1 MVAQKE
7 VLRAERMAVSDFS
20 DWLAE
25 FCAPGIA
32 LFVKRLSGND
42 TLANG
47 AHQAGP
53 YIPKD
58 FLFRLFPTIDR
69 VDEKNPD
76 QRFELAVDSHMDAR
90 EVRVVYYNSKRRE
103 GKKNGRDETRLTNF
117 GGGASALLDPES
129 TGALAVF
136 AFPLDDSGRALNC
149 HVWVCRHETEEDL
162 AEERFGPVEPG
173 RFVMWSPEQPGL
185 FPPYAARRASCW
197 LEPAEI
203 PPHWLER
210 FPTGAEIVRKTVE
223 MRPENGTA
231 PDKRLL
237 RRRECEYEIFR
248 SVEEATETPAI
259 RAGFA
264 SLDDFVARAQTIL
277 QRRKARS
284 GRSLELH
291 TREILIEERFRE
303 GVDFEHGPQSEP
315 GKRPDFL
322 FPSQAAYRDPSFAAG
337 NLRMLATKTTCRDR
351 WRQVLNEADRIPE
364 KHLLTL
370 QEGVSEA
377 QFREMTQAKV
387 RLVVPEPLI
396 EKFAASIRTDIVTLE
411 SFLGDLRVLSAGRK

>member
-1 MVAQKE
+1 
-7 VLRAERMAVSDFS
+7 MAVSDFT

-25 FCAPGIA
+25 YCAPGVA

-53 YIPKD
+53 YIPKE
-58 FLFRLFPTIDR
+58 FLFRIFPMINRT
-69 VDEKNPD
+69 DEKNPD
-76 QRFELAVDSHMDAR
+76 HWFELTVDSDMDAR
-90 EVRVVYYNSKRRE
+90 QVRVIYYNSKRHE
-103 GKKNGRDETRLTNF
+103 GKRNGRDETRLTNF

-129 TGALAVF
+129 TGALTIF
-136 AFPLDDSGRALNC
+136 AFPLDDAGAARSC
-149 HVWVCRHETEEDL
+149 HVWVCRHATEEDI

-185 FPPYAARRASCW
+185 FPPYAVRRASCW

-203 PPHWLER
+203 PGEWLAR
-210 FPTGAEIVRKTVE
+210 FPTGADIVRKTVE
-223 MRPENGTA
+223 LRPEQGIT

-237 RRRECEYEIFR
+237 RRRECEFEIFR
-248 SVEEATETPAI
+248 SVEEAIELPAI
-259 RAGFA
+259 HAGFA
-264 SLDDFVARAQTIL
+264 TLDEFVSRAQTVL

-303 GVDFEHGPQSEP
+303 GADFQHGPQSEP

-322 FPSQAAYRDPSFAAG
+322 FPSQAAYRDPSFPAAR
-337 NLRMLATKTTCRDR
+337 LRMLATKTTCRDR
-351 WRQVLNEADRIPE
+351 WRQVINEADRIPV

-377 QFREMTQAKV
+377 QFREMTQANV
-387 RLVVPEPLI
+387 QLVVPEPLI
-396 EKFAASIRTDIVTLE
+396 AKFPSSIRADIQTLE
-411 SFLGDLRVLSAGRK
+411 SFLGICGCWHPR

>member
-1 MVAQKE
+1 
-7 VLRAERMAVSDFS
+7 MAVSDFT
-20 DWLAE
+20 DWLGVL
-25 FCAPGIA
+25 CAPGVA

-42 TLANG
+42 TLANC

-58 FLFRLFPTIDR
+58 FLFRIFPMINRT
-69 VDEKNPD
+69 DEKNPD
-76 QRFELAVDSHMDAR
+76 HRFELAVDSHMDAR
-90 EVRVVYYNSKRRE
+90 EVRVIYYNSKRHE
-103 GKKNGRDETRLTNF
+103 GKPNGRDETRLTNF

-136 AFPLDDSGRALNC
+136 AFPLDENGAATSC
-149 HVWVCRHETEEDL
+149 HVWVCRHETEEDI
-162 AEERFGPVEPG
+162 AEERFGPIEPG

-185 FPPYAARRASCW
+185 FPPYAAGRASCW

-203 PPHWLER
+203 PPAWLAQ

-223 MRPENGTA
+223 LRPEHGA
-231 PDKRLL
+231 PPDKRLL
-237 RRRECEYEIFR
+237 RRRECEFEIFR
-248 SVEEATETPAI
+248 SVEEAIELPAI
-259 RAGFA
+259 KAGFTT
-264 SLDDFVARAQTIL
+264 LDDFIARAQTVL

-291 TREILIEERFRE
+291 TREILIEERFLE
-303 GVDFEHGPQSEP
+303 GADFEHGPQSEP

-322 FPSQAAYRDPSFAAG
+322 FPSQAAYRDPSFPAAR
-337 NLRMLATKTTCRDR
+337 LRMLATKTTCRDR
-351 WRQVLNEADRIPE
+351 WRQVLNEADRIPL

-377 QFREMTQAKV
+377 QFREMTQANV
-387 RLVVPEPLI
+387 HLVVPEPLI
-396 EKFAASIRTDIVTLE
+396 GKFPASIRADIQTLE
-411 SFLGDLRVLSAGRK
+411 SFMGDLRLLVVAS

>member
-1 MVAQKE
+1 M
-7 VLRAERMAVSDFS
+7 RAERMAVSDFS

-58 FLFRLFPTIDR
+58 FLFRIFPSINR

-76 QRFELAVDSHMDAR
+76 HRFELAVDSHMDAR
-90 EVRVVYYNSKRRE
+90 EVRVVYYNSKRHE
-103 GKKNGRDETRLTNF
+103 GKQNGRDETRLTNF

-129 TGALAVF
+129 TGALVVF
-136 AFPLDDSGRALNC
+136 AFALGDNGSAMSC
-149 HVWVCRHETEEDL
+149 HVWGCRHETEEDL

-173 RFVMWSPEQPGL
+173 RFVMWLPEQPGL
-185 FPPYAARRASCW
+185 FPPYAARRTSCW
-197 LEPAEI
+197 LELGEI
-203 PPHWLER
+203 PPGWLAQ

-223 MRPENGTA
+223 MCPENGTA

-248 SVEEATETPAI
+248 SVEEATELPAL

-264 SLDDFVARAQTIL
+264 SLGDFVAKAQTIL

-303 GVDFEHGPQSEP
+303 GVDFVHGPQSEP

-322 FPSQAAYRDPSFAAG
+322 FPSQAAYRDQSFAASG
-337 NLRMLATKTTCRDR
+337 LRMLATKTTCRDR
-351 WRQVLNEADRIPE
+351 WRQILNEADRIPV

-377 QFREMTQAKV
+377 QFREMTQARV

-396 EKFAASIRTDIVTLE
+396 DKFPASIRADIQTLE
-411 SFLGDLRVLSAGRK
+411 SFLGDLRVISTVLT

>member
-1 MVAQKE
+1 
-7 VLRAERMAVSDFS
+7 MAVSDFT
-20 DWLAE
+20 DWLGV
-25 FCAPGIA
+25 FCAPGMA

-53 YIPKD
+53 YIPKE
-58 FLFRLFPTIDR
+58 FLFRIFPMINRT
-69 VDEKNPD
+69 DEKNPD
-76 QRFELAVDSHMDAR
+76 HRFELAVDSHMDAR
-90 EVRVVYYNSKRRE
+90 EVRVIYYNSKRHE
-103 GKKNGRDETRLTNF
+103 GKPNGRDETRLTNF

-136 AFPLDDSGRALNC
+136 AFPLDDNGAATSC
-149 HVWVCRHETEEDL
+149 HVWVCRHETEEDI
-162 AEERFGPVEPG
+162 AEERFGPIEPG

-185 FPPYAARRASCW
+185 FPPYAAGRASCW

-203 PPHWLER
+203 PPAWLAQ

-223 MRPENGTA
+223 LRPEHGTP

-237 RRRECEYEIFR
+237 RRRECEFEIFR
-248 SVEEATETPAI
+248 SVEEATELPAI
-259 RAGFA
+259 MAGFTT
-264 SLDDFVARAQTIL
+264 LDDFIARAQTVL

-291 TREILIEERFRE
+291 AREILIEERFRE
-303 GVDFEHGPQSEP
+303 GTDFEHGSQSEP

-322 FPSQAAYRDPSFAAG
+322 FPSQAAYRDPSFPAAR
-337 NLRMLATKTTCRDR
+337 LRMLATKTTCRDR
-351 WRQVLNEADRIPE
+351 WRQVLNEADRIPV

-377 QFREMTQAKV
+377 QFREMTQANV
-387 RLVVPEPLI
+387 QLVVPEPLI
-396 EKFAASIRTDIVTLE
+396 GKFPASIRADIQTLE
-411 SFLGDLRVLSAGRK
+411 SFMGDLRLIAQT

>member
-1 MVAQKE
+1 
-7 VLRAERMAVSDFS
+7 MAVSDFT

-47 AHQAGP
+47 THQAGP

-58 FLFRLFPTIDR
+58 FLFRIFPMINRTDT
-69 VDEKNPD
+69 KNPD
-76 QRFELAVDSHMDAR
+76 HRFELAVDSHMDAR
-90 EVRVVYYNSKRRE
+90 EVRVIYYNSKRHE
-103 GKKNGRDETRLTNF
+103 EKPNGRDETRLTNF

-129 TGALAVF
+129 TGALAIF
-136 AFPLDDSGRALNC
+136 AFPLDANGVARSC
-149 HVWVCRHETEEDL
+149 HVWVCRHETEEDI

-173 RFVMWSPEQPGL
+173 RFIMWSPEQPGL
-185 FPPYAARRASCW
+185 FPPFASRPARCW

-203 PPHWLER
+203 PPAWLAR

-223 MRPENGTA
+223 LRPEHGQQ

-237 RRRECEYEIFR
+237 RRRECEYDIFR
-248 SVEEATETPAI
+248 SVEEATELPAI
-259 RAGFA
+259 RAGFTT
-264 SLDDFVARAQTIL
+264 LDDFIARAQTVL

-303 GVDFEHGPQSEP
+303 GTDFQHGPQSEP

-322 FPSQAAYRDPSFAAG
+322 FPSQSAYRDPSFPASQ
-337 NLRMLATKTTCRDR
+337 LRMLATKTTCRDR
-351 WRQVLNEADRIPE
+351 WRQVINEADRIQV

-387 RLVVPEPLI
+387 QLVVPEPLI
-396 EKFAASIRTDIVTLE
+396 VKFPKVVQPDIQTLE
-411 SFLGDLRVLSAGRK
+411 SFLGDLRVINAARV

>member
-1 MVAQKE
+1 
-7 VLRAERMAVSDFS
+7 MAVSDFT
-20 DWLAE
+20 DWLGV
-25 FCAPGIA
+25 FCAPGVA

-47 AHQAGP
+47 THQAGP

-58 FLFRLFPTIDR
+58 FLLRIFPMINRT
-69 VDEKNPD
+69 DEKNPD
-76 QRFELAVDSHMDAR
+76 HRFELAVDSHMDAR
-90 EVRVVYYNSKRRE
+90 EVRAVYYNSKRHE
-103 GKKNGRDETRLTNF
+103 GKRNGRDETRLTNF

-136 AFPLDDSGRALNC
+136 AFPLDENGAAASC
-149 HVWVCRHETEEDL
+149 HVWVCRHETEEDV

-173 RFVMWSPEQPGL
+173 RFVMWSPAQPGL
-185 FPPYAARRASCW
+185 FPPYATGHASCW

-203 PPHWLER
+203 PSAWLAQ
-210 FPTGAEIVRKTVE
+210 FPTGAEIVHKTVE
-223 MRPENGTA
+223 LRSEHGTP
-231 PDKRLL
+231 PDSRLL
-237 RRRECEYEIFR
+237 RRRECEFEIFR
-248 SVEEATETPAI
+248 SVEEAIELPAI
-259 RAGFA
+259 LAGFTT
-264 SLDDFVARAQTIL
+264 LDGFISKAQTIL

-303 GVDFEHGPQSEP
+303 GADFEHGSQSEP

-322 FPSQAAYRDPSFAAG
+322 FPSQAAYRDPNFPAHR
-337 NLRMLATKTTCRDR
+337 LRMLATKTTCRDR
-351 WRQVLNEADRIPE
+351 WRQVLNEADRIPV

-377 QFREMTQAKV
+377 QFREMTQANV
-387 RLVVPEPLI
+387 QLVVPEPLI
-396 EKFAASIRTDIVTLE
+396 GKFPASIQADIQTLE
-411 SFLGDLRVLSAGRK
+411 SFMGDLRLLEVAK

>member
-1 MVAQKE
+1 
-7 VLRAERMAVSDFS
+7 MAVSDFT
-20 DWLAE
+20 DWLGV

-58 FLFRLFPTIDR
+58 FLFRIFPMINRT
-69 VDEKNPD
+69 DEKNPD
-76 QRFELAVDSHMDAR
+76 HRFELAVDSHMDAR
-90 EVRVVYYNSKRRE
+90 EVRVIYYNSKRHE
-103 GKKNGRDETRLTNF
+103 GKPNGRDETRLTNF
-117 GGGASALLDPES
+117 GGSASALLDPES

-136 AFPLDDSGRALNC
+136 AFPLDENGTATSC
-149 HVWVCRHETEEDL
+149 HVWVCRHETEEDI
-162 AEERFGPVEPG
+162 AEERFGPIEPG
-173 RFVMWSPEQPGL
+173 RFLMWSPAQPGL
-185 FPPYAARRASCW
+185 FPPYAAGRASCW

-203 PPHWLER
+203 PPAWLTQ
-210 FPTGAEIVRKTVE
+210 FPTGVEIVRKTVE
-223 MRPENGTA
+223 LRPEHGTP

-237 RRRECEYEIFR
+237 RRRECEFEIFR
-248 SVEEATETPAI
+248 SVEEATELPAI
-259 RAGFA
+259 MAGFA
-264 SLDDFVARAQTIL
+264 TLDGFISRAQTIL

-303 GVDFEHGPQSEP
+303 GADFEHGPQSEP

-322 FPSQAAYRDPSFAAG
+322 FPSQAAYRDPNFPAAR
-337 NLRMLATKTTCRDR
+337 LRMLATKTTCRDR
-351 WRQVLNEADRIPE
+351 WRQVLNEADRIPV

-387 RLVVPEPLI
+387 QLVVPEPLI
-396 EKFAASIRTDIVTLE
+396 GKFPASIRADIQTLE
-411 SFLGDLRVLSAGRK
+411 SFMGDLRLLAVAS

>member
-1 MVAQKE
+1 
-7 VLRAERMAVSDFS
+7 MAVSDFT

-25 FCAPGIA
+25 YCAPGVA

-53 YIPKD
+53 YIPKE
-58 FLFRLFPTIDR
+58 FLFRIFPMINRT
-69 VDEKNPD
+69 DEKNPD
-76 QRFELAVDSHMDAR
+76 HWFELTVDSDMDAR
-90 EVRVVYYNSKRRE
+90 QVRVIYYNSKRHE
-103 GKKNGRDETRLTNF
+103 GKRNGRDETRLTNF

-129 TGALAVF
+129 TGALTIF
-136 AFPLDDSGRALNC
+136 AFPLDNAGAARSC
-149 HVWVCRHETEEDL
+149 HVWVCRHATEEDIT
-162 AEERFGPVEPG
+162 EERFGPVEPG

-185 FPPYAARRASCW
+185 FPPEAVRRASCW
-197 LEPAEI
+197 LEPTEI
-203 PPHWLER
+203 PGEWLAR
-210 FPTGAEIVRKTVE
+210 FPTGADIVRKTVE
-223 MRPENGTA
+223 LRPEQGIT

-237 RRRECEYEIFR
+237 RRRECEFEIFR
-248 SVEEATETPAI
+248 SVEEAIELPAI
-259 RAGFA
+259 HAGFA
-264 SLDDFVARAQTIL
+264 TLDEFVSRAQTVL

-303 GVDFEHGPQSEP
+303 GADFQHGPQSEP

-322 FPSQAAYRDPSFAAG
+322 FPSQAAYRDPSFPAAR
-337 NLRMLATKTTCRDR
+337 LRMLATKTTCRDR
-351 WRQVLNEADRIPE
+351 WRQVINEADRIPV

-377 QFREMTQAKV
+377 QFREMTQANV
-387 RLVVPEPLI
+387 QLVVPEPLI
-396 EKFAASIRTDIVTLE
+396 AKFPSSIRADIQTLE
-411 SFLGDLRVLSAGRK
+411 SFLGDLRLLAPALT

>member
-1 MVAQKE
+1 
-7 VLRAERMAVSDFS
+7 MAVSDFT
-20 DWLAE
+20 DWLGI
-25 FCAPGIA
+25 FCAPGVA

-47 AHQAGP
+47 THQAGP

-58 FLFRLFPTIDR
+58 FLFRIFPTINR
-69 VDEKNPD
+69 TDEKNPD
-76 QRFELAVDSHMDAR
+76 HRFELAVDSHMDAR
-90 EVRVVYYNSKRRE
+90 EVRVIYYNSKRYEHRP
-103 GKKNGRDETRLTNF
+103 NGRDETRLTNF

-136 AFPLDDSGRALNC
+136 AFPLDENGAAANC
-149 HVWVCRHETEEDL
+149 HVWVCRHETEEDI
-162 AEERFGPVEPG
+162 AEERFGPIEPG

-185 FPPYAARRASCW
+185 VPPYTAGRASCW

-203 PPHWLER
+203 PPAWLLQ
-210 FPTGAEIVRKTVE
+210 FPTGADIVRKTVE
-223 MRPENGTA
+223 LRPEHGTP
-231 PDKRLL
+231 PDRRLL
-237 RRRECEYEIFR
+237 RRRECEFEIFR
-248 SVEEATETPAI
+248 SVEAAIELPAI
-259 RAGFA
+259 TAGFTT
-264 SLDDFVARAQTIL
+264 LDDFISRAQTVL

-303 GVDFEHGPQSEP
+303 GTDFEHGPQSEP

-322 FPSQAAYRDPSFAAG
+322 FPSQAAYRDPGFPATR
-337 NLRMLATKTTCRDR
+337 LRMLATKTTCRDR
-351 WRQVLNEADRIPE
+351 WRQILNEADRIPV

-377 QFREMTQAKV
+377 QFREMTQANV
-387 RLVVPEPLI
+387 QLVVPEPLI
-396 EKFAASIRTDIVTLE
+396 GKFPACIRADIQTLE
-411 SFLGDLRVLSAGRK
+411 SFMGDLRLIIPA

>member
-1 MVAQKE
+1 
-7 VLRAERMAVSDFS
+7 MAVSDFT
-20 DWLAE
+20 DWLGV
-25 FCAPGIA
+25 FCAPGVA

-58 FLFRLFPTIDR
+58 FLFRIFPMINRT
-69 VDEKNPD
+69 DEKNPD
-76 QRFELAVDSHMDAR
+76 HRFELAVDSHMDAR
-90 EVRVVYYNSKRRE
+90 EVRVIYYNSKRHE
-103 GKKNGRDETRLTNF
+103 GKPNGRDETRLTNF

-136 AFPLDDSGRALNC
+136 AFPLDDNGAATSC
-149 HVWVCRHETEEDL
+149 HVWVCRHETEEDI
-162 AEERFGPVEPG
+162 AEERFGPIEPG

-185 FPPYAARRASCW
+185 FPPYAAGRASCW
-197 LEPAEI
+197 LEQAEI
-203 PPHWLER
+203 PPAWLTQ

-223 MRPENGTA
+223 LRPEDGTP

-237 RRRECEYEIFR
+237 RRRECEFEIFR
-248 SVEEATETPAI
+248 SVEEAIELPAI
-259 RAGFA
+259 KAGFTT
-264 SLDDFVARAQTIL
+264 LDDFISRAQTVL

-291 TREILIEERFRE
+291 TREILLEERFQE
-303 GVDFEHGPQSEP
+303 GADFEHGPQSEP

-322 FPSQAAYRDPSFAAG
+322 FPSQAAYRDPSFPAAR
-337 NLRMLATKTTCRDR
+337 LRMLATKTTCRDR
-351 WRQVLNEADRIPE
+351 WRQVLNEADRIPV

-377 QFREMTQAKV
+377 QFREMAQANV
-387 RLVVPEPLI
+387 QLVVPEPLI
-396 EKFAASIRTDIVTLE
+396 GKFPSSIRADIQTLE
-411 SFLGDLRVLSAGRK
+411 SFMGDLRLLEVAR

>member
-1 MVAQKE
+1 
-7 VLRAERMAVSDFS
+7 MAVSDFT
-20 DWLAE
+20 DWLGA
-25 FCAPGIA
+25 FCAPGVA

-58 FLFRLFPTIDR
+58 FLFRIFPMINRT
-69 VDEKNPD
+69 DEKNPD
-76 QRFELAVDSHMDAR
+76 HRFELAVDSHRDAR
-90 EVRVVYYNSKRRE
+90 EVRVIYYNSKRHE
-103 GKKNGRDETRLTNF
+103 GKPNGRDETRLTNF

-129 TGALAVF
+129 TGALVVF
-136 AFPLDDSGRALNC
+136 AFPLDENGAATSC
-149 HVWVCRHETEEDL
+149 HVWVCRHETEEDI
-162 AEERFGPVEPG
+162 AEERFGPIEPG

-185 FPPYAARRASCW
+185 FPPYAAGRVSCW
-197 LEPAEI
+197 LEPDEI
-203 PPHWLER
+203 PPAWLAK

-223 MRPENGTA
+223 LRPEHGTM

-237 RRRECEYEIFR
+237 RRRDCEFEIFR
-248 SVEEATETPAI
+248 SVEEATELPTI
-259 RAGFA
+259 QAGFTT
-264 SLDDFVARAQTIL
+264 LDDFISRAQTVL

-303 GVDFEHGPQSEP
+303 GVDFQHGPQSEP
-315 GKRPDFL
+315 GRRPDFL
-322 FPSQAAYRDPSFAAG
+322 FPSQDAYRDPKFPADR
-337 NLRMLATKTTCRDR
+337 LRMLATKTTCRDR
-351 WRQVLNEADRIPE
+351 WRQVINEADRIPV

-377 QFREMTQAKV
+377 QFREMTQASV
-387 RLVVPEPLI
+387 QLVVPEPLI
-396 EKFAASIRTDIVTLE
+396 GKFPASIRADIQTLE
-411 SFLGDLRVLSAGRK
+411 SFMGDLRLLGPV

>member
-1 MVAQKE
+1 
-7 VLRAERMAVSDFS
+7 MAVSDFT

-25 FCAPGIA
+25 YCAPGVA

-53 YIPKD
+53 YIPKE
-58 FLFRLFPTIDR
+58 FLFRIFPMINRT
-69 VDEKNPD
+69 DEKNPD
-76 QRFELAVDSHMDAR
+76 HWFELTVDSDMDAR
-90 EVRVVYYNSKRRE
+90 QVRVIYYNSKRHE
-103 GKKNGRDETRLTNF
+103 GKRNGRDETRLTNF

-129 TGALAVF
+129 TGALTIF
-136 AFPLDDSGRALNC
+136 AFPLDNAGAARSC
-149 HVWVCRHETEEDL
+149 HVWVCRHATEEDI

-185 FPPYAARRASCW
+185 FPPYAVRRASCW
-197 LEPAEI
+197 LEPTEI
-203 PPHWLER
+203 PGEWLAR
-210 FPTGAEIVRKTVE
+210 FPTGADIVRKTVE
-223 MRPENGTA
+223 LRPEQGIT

-237 RRRECEYEIFR
+237 RRRECEFEIFR
-248 SVEEATETPAI
+248 SVEEAIELPAI
-259 RAGFA
+259 HAGFA
-264 SLDDFVARAQTIL
+264 TLDEFVSRAQTVL

-303 GVDFEHGPQSEP
+303 GADFQHGPQSEP

-322 FPSQAAYRDPSFAAG
+322 FPSQAAYRDPSFPAAR
-337 NLRMLATKTTCRDR
+337 LRMLATKTTCRDR
-351 WRQVLNEADRIPE
+351 WRQVINEADRIPV

-377 QFREMTQAKV
+377 QFREMTQANV
-387 RLVVPEPLI
+387 QLVVPEPLI
-396 EKFAASIRTDIVTLE
+396 AKFPSSIRADIQTLE
-411 SFLGDLRVLSAGRK
+411 SFLGDLRLLAPALT

>member
-1 MVAQKE
+1 
-7 VLRAERMAVSDFS
+7 MAVSDFT
-20 DWLAE
+20 DWLGI
-25 FCAPGIA
+25 FCAPGVA

-58 FLFRLFPTIDR
+58 FLFRIFPMINRT
-69 VDEKNPD
+69 DEKNPD
-76 QRFELAVDSHMDAR
+76 HRFELAVDSHMDAR
-90 EVRVVYYNSKRRE
+90 EVRLIYYNSKRHE
-103 GKKNGRDETRLTNF
+103 GKPNGRDETRLTNF

-136 AFPLDDSGRALNC
+136 AFPLGENGTAASC
-149 HVWVCRHETEEDL
+149 HVWVCRHETEEDI
-162 AEERFGPVEPG
+162 AEERFGPIEPG
-173 RFVMWSPEQPGL
+173 RFVMWSPDQPGL
-185 FPPYAARRASCW
+185 FPPYTAGRASCW
-197 LEPAEI
+197 LETAEI
-203 PPHWLER
+203 PPEWLAQ

-223 MRPENGTA
+223 LRPEHGTP

-237 RRRECEYEIFR
+237 RRRECEFEIFR
-248 SVEEATETPAI
+248 SVEEATELPAI
-259 RAGFA
+259 MAGFTT
-264 SLDDFVARAQTIL
+264 LDGFISRAQTIL

-303 GVDFEHGPQSEP
+303 GADFEHGPQSEP

-322 FPSQAAYRDPSFAAG
+322 FPSQAAYRDPNFPAAR
-337 NLRMLATKTTCRDR
+337 LRMLATKTTCRDR
-351 WRQVLNEADRIPE
+351 WRQVLNEADRIPV

-387 RLVVPEPLI
+387 QLVVPEPLI
-396 EKFAASIRTDIVTLE
+396 GKFPASIRADIQTLE
-411 SFLGDLRVLSAGRK
+411 SFMGDLRLLAVAS

>member
-1 MVAQKE
+1 
-7 VLRAERMAVSDFS
+7 MAVSDFT
-20 DWLAE
+20 DWLGV
-25 FCAPGIA
+25 FCAPRVA

-58 FLFRLFPTIDR
+58 FLFRIFPMINRT
-69 VDEKNPD
+69 DEKNPD
-76 QRFELAVDSHMDAR
+76 HHFELAVDSHMDAR
-90 EVRVVYYNSKRRE
+90 EVRVIYYNSKRHE
-103 GKKNGRDETRLTNF
+103 GKPNGRDETRLTNF

-136 AFPLDDSGRALNC
+136 AFPLDENGAATSC
-149 HVWVCRHETEEDL
+149 HVWVCRHETEEDI
-162 AEERFGPVEPG
+162 AEERFGPIEPG

-185 FPPYAARRASCW
+185 FPPYAAKRASCW

-203 PPHWLER
+203 PPAWLAQ

-223 MRPENGTA
+223 LRPEHGTP

-237 RRRECEYEIFR
+237 RRRECEFEIFR
-248 SVEEATETPAI
+248 SVEEAIELPAI
-259 RAGFA
+259 MSGFTT
-264 SLDDFVARAQTIL
+264 LDDFISRAQTVL

-291 TREILIEERFRE
+291 TREILLEERFRE
-303 GVDFEHGPQSEP
+303 GVDFQHGPQSEP

-322 FPSQAAYRDPSFAAG
+322 FPSQASYRDPDFPEAR
-337 NLRMLATKTTCRDR
+337 LRMLATKTTCRDR
-351 WRQVLNEADRIPE
+351 WRQVINEADRIPV

-377 QFREMTQAKV
+377 QFREMTQANV
-387 RLVVPEPLI
+387 QLVVPEPLI
-396 EKFAASIRTDIVTLE
+396 AKFPPSIRTDIVTLE
-411 SFLGDLRVLSAGRK
+411 SFLGDMRILHQS

>member
-1 MVAQKE
+1 
-7 VLRAERMAVSDFS
+7 MAVSDFS
-20 DWLAE
+20 DWLAV
-25 FCAPGIA
+25 FCAPGVA

-58 FLFRLFPTIDR
+58 FLFRIFPMINRTDQ
-69 VDEKNPD
+69 KNPD
-76 QRFELAVDSHMDAR
+76 HRFELAVDSHMDAR
-90 EVRVVYYNSKRRE
+90 EVRLIYYNSKRHE
-103 GKKNGRDETRLTNF
+103 GKRNGRDETRLTNF

-136 AFPLDDSGRALNC
+136 AFPLDENRAATSC
-149 HVWVCRHETEEDL
+149 HVWVCRHATEEDI
-162 AEERFGPVEPG
+162 AEERFGPIEPG

-185 FPPYAARRASCW
+185 FPPYAVGRASCW

-203 PPHWLER
+203 PAAWLAQ

-223 MRPENGTA
+223 LRPEHGTP
-231 PDKRLL
+231 PDKRLI
-237 RRRECEYEIFR
+237 RRRECEFEIFR
-248 SVEEATETPAI
+248 SVEEAIELPAI
-259 RAGFA
+259 KAGFA
-264 SLDDFVARAQTIL
+264 TLDDFISRAQTVL

-291 TREILIEERFRE
+291 TREILIEERFHE
-303 GVDFEHGPQSEP
+303 GSDFEHGPQSEP

-322 FPSQAAYRDPSFAAG
+322 FPSQAAYRDPSFPAAR
-337 NLRMLATKTTCRDR
+337 LRMLATKTTCRDR
-351 WRQVLNEADRIPE
+351 WRQVLNEADRIPI

-370 QEGVSEA
+370 QEGVSET
-377 QFREMTQAKV
+377 QFREMTQASV
-387 RLVVPEPLI
+387 QLVVPEPLI
-396 EKFAASIRTDIVTLE
+396 AKFPASIRADIQTLE
-411 SFLGDLRVLSAGRK
+411 SFMGDLRLIGMN

>member
-1 MVAQKE
+1 
-7 VLRAERMAVSDFS
+7 MAVSDFM
-20 DWLAE
+20 DWLAD
-25 FCAPGIA
+25 FCAPRIA

-58 FLFRLFPTIDR
+58 FLFRIFPMINRIDA
-69 VDEKNPD
+69 KNPD
-76 QRFELAVDSHMDAR
+76 HRFELAVDSHMDAR
-90 EVRVVYYNSKRRE
+90 EVRVIYYNSKRHE
-103 GKKNGRDETRLTNF
+103 GKPNGRDETRLTNF

-136 AFPLDDSGRALNC
+136 AFPLDENGAATSC
-149 HVWVCRHETEEDL
+149 HVWVCRHETEEDI
-162 AEERFGPVEPG
+162 AEERFGPIEPG
-173 RFVMWSPEQPGL
+173 RFLMWSPEQPGL
-185 FPPYAARRASCW
+185 FPPYAAGRASCW

-203 PPHWLER
+203 PPAWLAR

-223 MRPENGTA
+223 LRPERGTA

-237 RRRECEYEIFR
+237 RRRDCEFEIFR
-248 SVEEATETPAI
+248 SLEEAIELPAI
-259 RAGFA
+259 HAGFT
-264 SLDDFVARAQTIL
+264 SLDDFISRAQTVL

-303 GVDFEHGPQSEP
+303 GVDFQHGPQSEP

-322 FPSQAAYRDPSFAAG
+322 FPSQGAYRDPGFPAAR
-337 NLRMLATKTTCRDR
+337 LRMLATKTTCRDR
-351 WRQVLNEADRIPE
+351 WRQVINEADRIPV

-377 QFREMTQAKV
+377 QFREMTQANV

-396 EKFAASIRTDIVTLE
+396 AKFPASIRADLQTLE
-411 SFLGDLRVLSAGRK
+411 SFMGDLRLLGSV

>member
-1 MVAQKE
+1 
-7 VLRAERMAVSDFS
+7 MAVSDFS

-25 FCAPGIA
+25 FCAPRIA

-53 YIPKD
+53 YIPKE
-58 FLFRLFPTIDR
+58 FLFRIFPMINRT
-69 VDEKNPD
+69 DEKNPD
-76 QRFELAVDSHMDAR
+76 HWFELTVDSDMDAR
-90 EVRVVYYNSKRRE
+90 RVRVIYYNSKRHE
-103 GKKNGRDETRLTNF
+103 GKRNGRDETRLTNF

-129 TGALAVF
+129 TGALSVF
-136 AFPLDDSGRALNC
+136 AFPLDENGAATGC
-149 HVWVCRHETEEDL
+149 HVWVCRHETEEDV

-173 RFVMWSPEQPGL
+173 QFVMWSPEQPGL

-203 PPHWLER
+203 PAEWLAK
-210 FPTGAEIVRKTVE
+210 FPTGADIVRKTVE
-223 MRPENGTA
+223 LRPEQGTP

-237 RRRECEYEIFR
+237 RRRDCEFEIFR
-248 SVEEATETPAI
+248 SVEEAIELPAI
-259 RAGFA
+259 HAGF
-264 SLDDFVARAQTIL
+264 STLDDFISRAQTVL

-303 GVDFEHGPQSEP
+303 GADFQHGPQSEP

-322 FPSQAAYRDPSFAAG
+322 FPSQAAYRDPSFPAAR
-337 NLRMLATKTTCRDR
+337 LRMLATKTTCRDR
-351 WRQVLNEADRIPE
+351 WRQVINEADRIPV

-377 QFREMTQAKV
+377 QFREMTQANV
-387 RLVVPEPLI
+387 QLVVPEPLI
-396 EKFAASIRTDIVTLE
+396 AKFPSSIRADIQTFE
-411 SFLGDLRVLSAGRK
+411 SFLGDLRLLAPALA

>member
-1 MVAQKE
+1 
-7 VLRAERMAVSDFS
+7 MAVSDFT
-20 DWLAE
+20 DWLGV
-25 FCAPGIA
+25 FCAPGVA

-47 AHQAGP
+47 THQAGP
-53 YIPKD
+53 YIPRE
-58 FLFRLFPTIDR
+58 FLFRIFPTINRTDK
-69 VDEKNPD
+69 KNPD
-76 QRFELAVDSHMDAR
+76 HRFELAVDSHMDAR
-90 EVRVVYYNSKRRE
+90 EVRVIYYNSKRHE
-103 GKKNGRDETRLTNF
+103 GRPNGRDETRLTNF

-136 AFPLDDSGRALNC
+136 AFPLDENDAATSC
-149 HVWVCRHETEEDL
+149 HVWVCRHQTEEDI
-162 AEERFGPVEPG
+162 AEERFGPIDPG
-173 RFVMWSPEQPGL
+173 RFVMWFPEQPGL

-203 PPHWLER
+203 PPSWLAQ

-223 MRPENGTA
+223 LRPERGTP

-237 RRRECEYEIFR
+237 RRRECEFEIFR
-248 SVEEATETPAI
+248 SVEEAIELPAI
-259 RAGFA
+259 MAGFNT
-264 SLDDFVARAQTIL
+264 LDDFISRAQTVL

-291 TREILIEERFRE
+291 TREIFLEERFRE
-303 GVDFEHGPQSEP
+303 GTDFEHGPQSEP

-322 FPSQAAYRDPSFAAG
+322 FPSQAAYRDPSFPASR
-337 NLRMLATKTTCRDR
+337 LRMLATKTTCRDR
-351 WRQVLNEADRIPE
+351 WRQVLNEADRIPV

-377 QFREMTQAKV
+377 QFREMTQANV
-387 RLVVPEPLI
+387 QLVVPEPLI
-396 EKFAASIRTDIVTLE
+396 GKFPACIRTDIQTLE
-411 SFLGDLRVLSAGRK
+411 SFMGDLRLIS